1 MMYREAIAKNGR
13 AAGVIR
19 ALSLAAAVVACL
31 SIVGSAHAQDWE
43 DYNAITP
50 EQPGQLDTPN
60 YDDETLRV
68 NVWLDRGPDE
78 VYRRGDRMDV
88 RFETNADAYAV
99 VYRIDTEGLVTLL
112 WPRGRLDD
120 GFVFGNHEYR
130 LPVTGGERLRTSSTE
145 GIGYVEAI
153 VSRYPFDLRELE
165 LDFHHELDADQLNF
179 YVAGDPYLAMNE
191 VNYAVTGLE
200 DASGYAVTNHVS
212 YYVHRQVDHPRY
224 LCNQC
229 HTDGELAYDPYRDTC
244 SIEIHHDYGWQN
256 DWYTTYGY
264 YPVYYQPVY
273 VYVDPW
279 SYRPWVNYWYYPWYR
294 WPGVGVNVWFGGC
307 YDWGYSPYYGG
318 DVYAYSGG
326 SRYVPLSKNGGART
340 KIDDRSRGGS
350 GLTKTQRPGDDV
362 ITAMKTR
369 TRVDDVRGV
378 PRGTAYRDVNQTAR
392 PRTEFERSA
401 VARSRPGLQIRGRE
415 LADGPR
421 HEAMGSSDHAIRIR
435 GSQRSDRRASDARYG
450 KPTVRTGSRS
460 TDLRRTPS
468 TSTTN
473 RRNIKPVEPRNK
485 GTRVW
490 SGRRQVPSHDRN
502 STRKISPGSDTRGSR
517 NSTVKPRSSGGQN
530 RGSSPRGSTVRP
542 STPRSSKPATQSRP
556 PARQSGGGGSR
567 SGGSQ
572 IRSAKISR

>member
-1 MMYREAIAKNGR
+1 MMYREVRAKIGR
-13 AAGVIR
+13 AAGVVR
-19 ALSLAAAVVACL
+19 TVSLAAAVVACL
-31 SIVGSAHAQDWE
+31 GIVGSAHAQDWE

-50 EQPGQLDTPN
+50 EQSSQVGTPN

-130 LPVTGGERLRTSSTE
+130 LPVTGGERLRTSSAE
-145 GIGYVEAI
+145 GVGYVEAI

-165 LDFHHELDADQLNF
+165 LDFHHERDADQLGF

-224 LCNQC
+224 LCSQC
-229 HTDGELAYDPYRDTC
+229 HTDGGQTYDPYRDTC
-244 SIEIHHDYGWQN
+244 SVEIHHDYGWQN

-318 DVYAYSGG
+318 DVYTYSGG

-340 KIDDRSRGGS
+340 KVADRSRGGN

-369 TRVDDVRGV
+369 NRIDDARGV
-378 PRGTAYRDVNQTAR
+378 LRGAGYRDVNQTAR
-392 PRTEFERSA
+392 PRTEFERAA
-401 VARSRPGLQIRGRE
+401 VERSRPGLQIRGRDP
-415 LADGPR
+415 AGGPR

-435 GSQRSDRRASDARYG
+435 GSQRSDQRARDDRYG

-460 TDLRRTPS
+460 TDLRRAPNTG
-468 TSTTN
+468 TTN
-473 RRNIKPVEPRNK
+473 RRNIKPVQPRNK

-502 STRKISPGSDTRGSR
+502 STRQVSPGSDARGSR
-517 NSTVKPRSSGGQN
+517 NSTVKPRSSGGQS

-572 IRSAKISR
+572 SRSAPVRR